1 MGDKK
6 KISIGRILYNKEQM
20 EKTTSKYIRRHGG
33 YKVRSVNRN
42 YEEKKI
48 RL

>member
-6 KISIGRILYNKEQM
+6 IDRILNNKKQKKKM
-20 EKTTSKYIRRHGG
+20 NSKYIRRHGG

-42 YEEKKI
+42 YEEKK
-48 RL
+48 